1 MPSFQTWFAVAGMG
15 LLACGGSEPKASET
29 PATPLFGA
37 AFANLPLPP
46 SPQLVSRSGSN
57 DALQLTLRTPSDVPH
72 MVEFYRDALSKGK
85 WKLVSDTKNR
95 DGSIILYAEQ
105 NGPPLWVRIWKP
117 ADSNGSLVQLTGAV
131 VGKSSAAEQTKR
143 NR

>member
-1 MPSFQTWFAVAGMG
+1 MPSFKTWFAAACVG
-15 LLACGGSEPKASET
+15 LLACGGSEPKAPET
-29 PATPLFGA
+29 PAFGA
-37 AFANLPLPP
+37 AFSNLPLPP
-46 SPQLVSRSGSN
+46 APQLVSRSGSN

-72 MVEFYRDALSKGK
+72 MVDYYRDALSKGK

-117 ADSNGSLVQLTGAV
+117 ADSNGSMVQLTGAV
-131 VGKSSAAEQTKR
+131 VGKSTPGEEVKR
-143 NR
+143 KR